1 MSNEYEDIEPIILA
15 CDAGQ
20 YDEQM
25 AELKLKRNMKKEK
38 ISISISK
45 EADDK
50 AIKKA
55 EKEGR
60 SKSNWIERLILKSK

>member
-25 AELKLKRNMKKEK
+25 AELKLKNMTKQRT
-38 ISISISK
+38 SITISK
-45 EADDK
+45 EAKDK
-50 AIKKA
+50 AKSKA
-55 EKEGR
+55 GKEGR
-60 SKSNWIERLILKSK
+60 SLSNWIERLILKTK